1 MATTAK
7 TTNWGQR
14 MTNKYLC
21 SQSKDF
27 DKVSTIYADNSYQ
40 AAITMYKEI
49 DDYNGDI
56 NTNGRE
62 IYVKNEIGHIR
73 MFSVT
78 VDVQPKYYAVEV
90 I

>member
-1 MATTAK
+1 
-7 TTNWGQR
+7 

-21 SQSKDF
+21 SRNKDF
-27 DKVSTIYADNSYQ
+27 DDSSVTYTIYADTFYE
-40 AAITMYKEI
+40 AAISTSKEI

-62 IYVKNEIGHIR
+62 IYVKNEIGKIR

-78 VDVQPKYYAVEV
+78 VDVQPKYHAAEV